1 MGRGEVM
8 EEAGQPA
15 LSGGVAHTQI
25 AWPPVQILAGDPQG
39 KHAGSYGHISVAK
52 TSQQQ
57 EQSLS
62 EHRRMRMSEQG
73 G

>member
-8 EEAGQPA
+8 GGAGQPA
-15 LSGGVAHTQI
+15 LSGGLVHAQI
-25 AWPPVQILAGDPQG
+25 AWLPAQILAGDPQSE
-39 KHAGSYGHISVAK
+39 HAGSYGHISVAK

-62 EHRRMRMSEQG
+62 QRKRMRMSEQG